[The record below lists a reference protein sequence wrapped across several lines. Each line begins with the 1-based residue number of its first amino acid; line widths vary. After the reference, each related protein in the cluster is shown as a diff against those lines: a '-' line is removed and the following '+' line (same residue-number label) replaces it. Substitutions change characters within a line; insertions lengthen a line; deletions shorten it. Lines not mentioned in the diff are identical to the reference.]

1 MLVSHLNPHAN
12 LRNAA
17 STGVECVDKEAE
29 LLKFKQKA
37 IKEEENIK
45 NRQQT
50 TIIENFLIKERGMQ
64 HVSEFN
70 PLSGH

>member
-1 MLVSHLNPHAN
+1 MF
-12 LRNAA
+12 R
-17 STGVECVDKEAE
+17 
-29 LLKFKQKA
+29 QKA
-37 IKEEENIK
+37 IQEEVNIK

-70 PLSGH
+70 PLNGHQITDDYRIKMVDWMIEVCT